1 MSLPQTSGVGDIGDI
16 GAIGSRTVT
25 LPHYWLRVPAERRHE
40 EYTVMV
46 IRIEATGK
54 IML

>member
-25 LPHYWLRVPAERRHE
+25 LPHYF
-40 EYTVMV
+40 
-46 IRIEATGK
+46 ID
-54 IML
+54 